1 MNTHTKKRLNSGG
14 VQLNSGGLILNL
26 GFSVEKVSDIFL
38 GLLGFQKEPSNE
50 DLLQFDKSLFEFI
63 KSAPYYPAS
72 LPSNNS
78 NLTIL
83 MRYNS
88 QKEEKNNYRLTTA
101 KRIKWTDNDN
111 RLFDK
116 YIYNG
121 KENQLYEIYKCY
133 STNSI
138 TSRIR
143 VRKDIIYSRPLEYYE
158 ISLVDNYILKGLSLD
173 TLVGF
178 FRLRTK
184 KSLQQ
189 PIEERRRYLQMKG
202 LIKK

>member
-50 DLLQFDKSLFEFI
+50 DLLQFDKSLYEFI
-63 KSAPYYPAS
+63 KSAPY
-72 LPSNNS
+72 
-78 NLTIL
+78 NLLQFENCISIL

-101 KRIKWTDNDN
+101 KRIKWTDDDN

-158 ISLVDNYILKGLSLD
+158 ISLVDKD
-173 TLVGF
+173 
-178 FRLRTK
+178 
-184 KSLQQ
+184 
-189 PIEERRRYLQMKG
+189 
-202 LIKK
+202 